1 MKQSATP
8 RLDSRDMVRVK
19 TLEIAWHNVDKENV
33 RTYARLD
40 ALDSRARFDDDD
52 DAVRAV

>member
-33 RTYARLD
+33 RTCARLD
-40 ALDSRARFDDDD
+40 ALDSTTTTTTPY
-52 DAVRAV
+52 VRCD

>member
-33 RTYARLD
+33 RTCARLD